1 VTERSAE
8 PPPLAATEPAEPEL
22 WTELVESEARLRAL
36 LNATG
41 ALIVATDDQIR
52 ITEFNPAAER
62 LFGRLRADALGRRY
76 SELLPAGVRRKV
88 DRDFERVLSGKSIRL
103 FENAIMDAD
112 GRTRIVLWDVRRL
125 ADADGTALGVVAVGH
140 DITARVAASG

>member
-1 VTERSAE
+1 MTEISAD
-8 PPPLAATEPAEPEL
+8 PPAGATEQADGEL
-22 WTELVESEARLRAL
+22 WTELVDSEARLRAM

-41 ALIVATDDQIR
+41 ALIIATDDQIR

-62 LFGRLRADALGRRY
+62 LFGRSRADALGRRY

-88 DRDFERVLSGKSIRL
+88 DRDFERVLGGKSIRL
-103 FENAIMDAD
+103 FENAIAAAE
-112 GRTRIVLWDVRRL
+112 GQTRIILWDVRRL

-140 DITARVAASG
+140 DITERA